1 MPPSVRR
8 KAASI
13 SSWAILRICF
23 FCRSVKA
30 GRRPRRLPFF
40 LRALRG
46 IGDFLVRFIMIF
58 LYGVASQSAQSEEE
72 KEAMG
77 AALGAPRSSSAFDS
91 PHQRPAYNRIMAR
104 AGWKSFAFVQ
114 HNLVVAGIATINPAA
129 VVTVSASLHNF
140 LFRRRFSRILACPTM
155 GRIGGGYAAGERFSL
170 NPRGKALPFTCEH
183 RVPTS
188 VECLSRRDPGSVS

>member
-1 MPPSVRR
+1 LLVSKCWPSAAASAIFPSDFTGHRSFPGQVHHHIPLWSRFSIGSVGRR
-8 KAASI
+8 K
-13 SSWAILRICF
+13 
-23 FCRSVKA
+23 
-30 GRRPRRLPFF
+30 
-40 LRALRG
+40 RG
-46 IGDFLVRFIMIF
+46 
-58 LYGVASQSAQSEEE
+58 Y
-72 KEAMG
+72 G

-155 GRIGGGYAAGERFSL
+155 GRIGGGYAGGERFSL